1 MIEQLRYNNLLL
13 IIFIKFKKIK
23 VDLIINRCQIRK
35 LYVLMNDVLIMMLY
49 DVEGVKDELDIIKQD
64 FFIILNF

>member
-1 MIEQLRYNNLLL
+1 
-13 IIFIKFKKIK
+13 
-23 VDLIINRCQIRK
+23 
-35 LYVLMNDVLIMMLY
+35 MNDVLIMMLY